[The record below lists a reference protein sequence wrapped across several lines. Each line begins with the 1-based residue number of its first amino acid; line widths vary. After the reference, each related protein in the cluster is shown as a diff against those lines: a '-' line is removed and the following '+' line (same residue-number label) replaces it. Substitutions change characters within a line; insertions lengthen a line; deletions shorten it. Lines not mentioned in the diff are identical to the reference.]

1 MIHDARVLQ
10 DDFLPRE
17 VVHRHDEMNHLSA
30 ALEPVVDGGR
40 PEDVLIEGPSGAGKT
55 CIARYAVSELESE
68 VIDIETQYIDCWQH
82 SNHFR
87 ILYKI
92 LEGVGTTYDI
102 HRSTPRD
109 EMIRRLEGIDH
120 PYVLI
125 LDEVDQAED
134 EDLLRELYGI
144 PEISTVLI
152 ANRKRDIVGTLDE
165 RLQSRLRSTATIR
178 FDSYTNAELEA
189 ILSDRIEWG
198 LDPDAVTDDHV
209 TRIATAA
216 AGDARD
222 AIGILRSAARNA
234 EHDGAERI
242 QSAHIEA
249 AIPEARATI
258 RQKSL
263 EKLTAHQ
270 RVVYDVLADD
280 GPLSPKELYA
290 QYQSAVDDPRTKR
303 TLTNYLGKLEQYNLV
318 AAEGRGPNRTYRVV
332 TGKSATPQ

>member
-17 VVHRHDEMNHLSA
+17 VVHRHEEMNHLSA
-30 ALEPVVDGGR
+30 ALEPVVSGER

-68 VIDIETQYIDCWQH
+68 AIDIETQYIDCWQH

-109 EMIRRLEGIDH
+109 EMIRRLEDVDH
-120 PYVLI
+120 PYSII

-144 PEISTVLI
+144 PEINMILI
-152 ANRKRDIVGTLDE
+152 ANRTRDIVGPLDE
-165 RLQSRLRSTATIR
+165 RLQSRLRSATTIR
-178 FDSYTNAELEA
+178 FDSYSDGELEA
-189 ILSDRIEWG
+189 ILRDRVEWG
-198 LDPDAVTDDHV
+198 LNPDAISDGRL

-242 QSAHIEA
+242 RSAHIEA
-249 AIPEARATI
+249 GIPEARAAI

-263 EKLTAHQ
+263 EKLTDHQ
-270 RVVYDVLADD
+270 RVVYDLLDDD
-280 GPLSPKELYA
+280 GPVSPKTLYA
-290 QYQSAVDDPRTKR
+290 RYQSAVDDPRTKR

-318 AAEGRGPNRTYRVV
+318 ASDGRGPSRTYRVV
-332 TGKSATPQ
+332 TG